1 MEARFEAA
9 KTQTKADGVKDY
21 ALLKLLKGEVRRKR
35 LEYQKEIVVGFNI
48 EKTFL
53 LLCDFYPV
61 NKRQLHDFLYLL
73 LLFVFV
79 FCFLVF
85 FILFRWKSSA
95 C

>member
-48 EKTFL
+48 ERPSL
-53 LLCDFYPV
+53 FYV
-61 NKRQLHDFLYLL
+61 IFTL
-73 LLFVFV
+73 
-79 FCFLVF
+79 
-85 FILFRWKSSA
+85 
-95 C
+95 